1 MPPGLMPHSRTD
13 HQHVCA
19 RIRRAAG
26 FATSTGSA
34 GHAGTTASSRL
45 TFHPVHSMKAGQSA
59 PSSAPEGANHQWR
72 KIPPGEL
79 SIDPEAGER
88 LGRVTGRVGASLQ
101 RSPWGG

>member
-34 GHAGTTASSRL
+34 GHAGTTASSKL

-59 PSSAPEGANHQWR
+59 PSSAPRRRESSVEEDSPR
-72 KIPPGEL
+72 
-79 SIDPEAGER
+79 
-88 LGRVTGRVGASLQ
+88 RVVD
-101 RSPWGG
+101 